1 MFEKVDSRE
10 PGSLTVMLG
19 VTFEPWDCVGN
30 SKRYIQVVSEMVMK
44 YVEISSG
51 IEINNDM
58 SNQGSI
64 IASPWE
70 LVNAAG
76 FDP

>member
-51 IEINNDM
+51 IENK
-58 SNQGSI
+58 Q
-64 IASPWE
+64 
-70 LVNAAG
+70 
-76 FDP
+76 